1 MKQKHDKRSVHNRF
15 VAHFQ
20 SHMPCGQCTNY
31 VDSAVRRVF
40 EPDEAVPSP
49 CRYLWAVLSAC
60 VEKKGWDAT
69 LIELEALACRHL
81 QADATAWVGNTVQ
94 NIMSNLSI
102 AEAA

>member
-1 MKQKHDKRSVHNRF
+1 MKQKHDKRSVHNEL

-20 SHMPCGQCTNY
+20 SRTLCGQCTNC
-31 VDSAVRRVF
+31 VDRAVRRVF

-49 CRYLWAVLSAC
+49 CRYCWAVLSAS

-69 LIELEALACRHL
+69 LIQFEALACRHL
-81 QADATAWVGNTVQ
+81 QAEVTAWVGNTGW
-94 NIMSNLSI
+94 NIMANLSN